1 MSVIALTGC
10 SGAPGVT
17 TCALAL
23 LLSWPL
29 EPGRRVILA
38 ECDPDGG
45 AVLHGLLQGTLGDR
59 YGLRNLSVAAR
70 KGEFGDAFWRQLID
84 LSGENGATESLRD
97 RLLLPGITDPARAAS
112 LGSVWKALA
121 VMFRGIDAEH
131 GHDVLIDLGRSGAFG
146 PSAVLAEQADA
157 VLVVVRNTLRCL
169 QAAQARVTAL
179 EERVRGIGLLLIDE
193 GPYPAGEVQR
203 VLQVPVV
210 ATLPYAPKDAKVL
223 SDGAEQ
229 PRGFTKSPLMKAAR
243 TSSTVLVQQAAVRLA
258 RLDPRGVFPA
268 GAITARTPRTGTE
281 PRPWN

>member
-1 MSVIALTGC
+1 MAVIALAGC

-17 TCALAL
+17 TSALAL

-29 EPGRRVILA
+29 APGRRLVLA

-70 KGEFGDAFWRQLID
+70 QGDLGDAFWRQLID
-84 LSGENGATESLRD
+84 LSGEDGAQNAPRD
-97 RLLLPGITDPARAAS
+97 RLLLPGLSDPSQAAS
-112 LGSVWKALA
+112 LEPVWKALG
-121 VMFRGIDAEH
+121 VIFRGIDAEH
-131 GHDVLIDLGRSGAFG
+131 GHDVLIDLGRTGAFG
-146 PSAVLAEQADA
+146 ACGVLAEQADA

-169 QAAQARVTAL
+169 QAAQGRVRAL
-179 EERVRGIGLLLIDE
+179 LERVGDVGLVVIGE

-210 ATLPYAPKDAKVL
+210 ASLPYTPKDARVL

-229 PRGFTKSPLMKAAR
+229 PRHFTRSPLMKAAR
-243 TSSTVLVQQAAVRLA
+243 TSGTLLMQHTALRRA
-258 RLDPRGVFPA
+258 RLDPTGRHSAGHGVNR
-268 GAITARTPRTGTE
+268 AR
-281 PRPWN
+281 

>member
-1 MSVIALTGC
+1 MAMIALAGC

-17 TCALAL
+17 TSALAL

-29 EPGRRVILA
+29 EPGRRMILA

-70 KGEFGDAFWRQLID
+70 KGEFGEAFWRQLID
-84 LSGENGATESLRD
+84 LSSEDGKAESPRD
-97 RLLLPGITDPARAAS
+97 RLLLPGITDPAQAAS
-112 LGSVWKALA
+112 LSSVWKGLA
-121 VMFRGIDAEH
+121 TMFRGIDADH
-131 GHDVLIDLGRSGAFG
+131 GHDVLVDLGRRGAVG
-146 PSAVLAEQADA
+146 PSGVLAEQADL

-169 QAAQARVTAL
+169 QAAQGRVGEL
-179 EERVRGIGLLLIDE
+179 EEHVGNVGLLVVDE

-210 ATLPYAPKDAKVL
+210 ATLPFAPKEARVL

-229 PRGFTKSPLMKAAR
+229 PRHFTKSALMKAAR
-243 TSSTVLVQQAAVRLA
+243 TTSTLLVQRAAARRA
-258 RLDPRGVFPA
+258 RLGPPGTPVRSTEVSH
-268 GAITARTPRTGTE
+268 AR
-281 PRPWN
+281 

>member
-1 MSVIALTGC
+1 MAVIALAGC

-17 TCALAL
+17 TSALAL

-29 EPGRRVILA
+29 EPGRRMILA

-84 LSGENGATESLRD
+84 LTSEDGKNESPRD
-97 RLLLPGITDPARAAS
+97 RLLLPGLTDPAQAES
-112 LGSVWKALA
+112 LRSVWKALA
-121 VMFRGIDAEH
+121 VAFRGIDSEH
-131 GHDVLIDLGRSGAFG
+131 GHDVLIDLGRQGAFG
-146 PSAVLAEQADA
+146 PSGVLAEQADA
-157 VLVVVRNTLRCL
+157 VLVVVRSTLRCL
-169 QAAQARVTAL
+169 QAAQARVSVL
-179 EERVRGIGLLLIDE
+179 EERVGDVGLIVIDE

-210 ATLPYAPKDAKVL
+210 ATLPYVPRDAKVL

-229 PRGFTKSPLMKAAR
+229 PRHFTKSALMKAAR
-243 TSSTVLVQQAAVRLA
+243 TASTLVVQRAAVRRS
-258 RLDPRGVFPA
+258 RLDPRGAFAA
-268 GAITARTPRTGTE
+268 GGR
-281 PRPWN
+281 